1 MAVTLGADINIVPA
15 PTLQTTGQN
24 YIDFR
29 ASGTAGWAQQHMP
42 EIYDAE
48 IERYGKRTITGFL
61 EAVGAE
67 ESMASDQV
75 VWSEQGRLHLR
86 YDGAYSTDTNAKRI
100 DGLPSTNAIRKND
113 TVVIAN
119 SDKNKIRLL
128 KSF

>member
-48 IERYGKRTITGFL
+48 IERY
-61 EAVGAE
+61 
-67 ESMASDQV
+67 
-75 VWSEQGRLHLR
+75 
-86 YDGAYSTDTNAKRI
+86 
-100 DGLPSTNAIRKND
+100 LPY
-113 TVVIAN
+113 
-119 SDKNKIRLL
+119 L
-128 KSF
+128 KSHIEIINPKILILLRLICLLVHFQ